1 MSIIFQA
8 KVSNICWFQLPKCED
23 FHCFSVSF
31 MKLNEESLGFGL
43 INDENNLVALTQ
55 KCIFHHLSSAVQ
67 TFGKIC
73 SCPSLFSTSPHG
85 QTHRTTSFWTSLS
98 WSDKVGGD
106 TRTPIFSWTRDRLL
120 AESSVTVINVIF
132 LNDSRCYLSWEDC
145 LPYW

>member
-55 KCIFHHLSSAVQ
+55 KSIICQVLSKPLGKFAVAPLSSLHHHMDKHTGPPLYGVP
-67 TFGKIC
+67 
-73 SCPSLFSTSPHG
+73 CPD
-85 QTHRTTSFWTSLS
+85 RIKW
-98 WSDKVGGD
+98 GGD